1 MERKT
6 KEFVCE
12 CSEDMAIVVAEGDV
26 GQCGECGKEFSYHY
40 ESMETMYQDLLAYR
54 KLANKNWNHLSDIS
68 IKLNNIFVD
77 ILDNKPYKE
86 IRFNVMQLREMAS
99 QHTMTGMNELQFF
112 YGKNDCEDCE

>member
-12 CSEDMAIVVAEGDV
+12 CNDDVIVVAEGDV
-26 GQCGECGKEFSYHY
+26 GQCGDCGKEFAYHY

-68 IKLNNIFVD
+68 IKLNNIFAD

-99 QHTMTGMNELQFF
+99 QHTMTGMNQLLRFF
-112 YGKNDCEDCE
+112 YGDNCEDCKQ